1 MNIFTI
7 LSGIAIIGISAF
19 MGYIGVKLFALGGVT
34 ALFGGVAMWVI
45 AIMALVLGII
55 LIGMGWIGF
64 LARIRSGKA

>member
-1 MNIFTI
+1 
-7 LSGIAIIGISAF
+7 
-19 MGYIGVKLFALGGVT
+19 
-34 ALFGGVAMWVI
+34 MWVI